1 MSTLK
6 QAFISKY
13 QEWYEDNKGLIKENN
28 KVCSEL
34 LKKFNKKYNIDSI
47 STLTLD
53 DYVLGKGKD
62 TFCYFIEY
70 ESDCL
75 GGVRG
80 SYPSMKYKV
89 YYSKEG
95 KYMWK
100 KNCSFGNNENEIFDN
115 VKSCLIELI
124 KSILEHNDNDFE
136 SNRLNSL
143 FKNKLEYLYNY
154 KESLPIYSEFDV
166 EIVLTLLE
174 INFDKKDSIISK
186 RKKLYEFY
194 KSLNLI
200 NSTPFNFVSFLY
212 SSYYLLKDLKK
223 IKINNSNS
231 KNFIIKT
238 INDITTLNNNPTT
251 EGNSDYKEVSNAEL
265 KIIGSYGE
273 DIVIEYLNK
282 NKKKLNI
289 KSIYTPCKENKDYE
303 HYDISYIT
311 NDNKI
316 FYIEVKST
324 TCNNINDIRLEMS
337 SYEYEFMKE
346 HSSNYF
352 IYYLR
357 DVFNTS
363 IINILSANLIL
374 KAIKPSKYKL
384 EGLANDNK
392 EDNLCTII

>member
-6 QAFISKY
+6 QAFIARY
-13 QEWYEDNKGLIKENN
+13 QQWYEDNKELIKVNN
-28 KVCSEL
+28 KVCNEL
-34 LKKFNKKYNIDSI
+34 LKKFNKKYNLDSI

-53 DYVLGKGKD
+53 AYVLGRGKD

-70 ESDCL
+70 ESDRL

-95 KYMWK
+95 KYTWK

-124 KSILEHNDNDFE
+124 KSILAHNDKDFE

-154 KESLPIYSEFDV
+154 EESLPIYSVFDV

-194 KSLNLI
+194 KSLNLK

-212 SSYYLLKDLKK
+212 SPYYSLKELKK
-223 IKINNSNS
+223 IEINNYNT
-231 KNFIIKT
+231 KDFITKT
-238 INDITTLNNNPTT
+238 ISDITTLNKNPTT
-251 EGNSDYKEVSNAEL
+251 DGISDYKEVSNAEL

-282 NKKKLNI
+282 NKKKLYI
-289 KSIYTPCKENKDYE
+289 ESIYTPCKENKDYE
-303 HYDISYIT
+303 HYDISYTT
-311 NDNKI
+311 NDNKT

-324 TCNNINDIRLEMS
+324 TCNNINDIRFEMS

-357 DVFNTS
+357 DVFNTN
-363 IINILSANLIL
+363 IINILSSNLIL
-374 KAIKPSKYKL
+374 KTIKPSKYKL
-384 EGLANDNK
+384 EGVAND
-392 EDNLCTII
+392 